1 MFYDYTTIVP
11 SSSKHCIHSA
21 NNHHPEINFMCPN
34 FDAITNHIDG
44 ETANYMDIAQSHVS
58 ECRIHAEPAMN
69 ANASSL

>member
-1 MFYDYTTIVP
+1 
-11 SSSKHCIHSA
+11 
-21 NNHHPEINFMCPN
+21 MCPN

-69 ANASSL
+69 ANESRFMRSDQVIHGLMTIQRHP